1 MDLRGY
7 SNFTFDCKR
16 NLFMAVPAEFNAA
29 QWFSDNTAGGSRLT
43 PETQHSIADFTTM
56 WNFFEGN
63 LCRKEGNIS
72 AFERVADLY
81 RPSADQHQ
89 EVCGCV
95 AFWRSRYTNEEGI
108 LPRFDRLEFRARDR
122 RVLVESVLLGQND
135 EPHDV
140 LLATLIIIYRLRNNL
155 FHGLKSLD
163 TLNDQVENLRTAT
176 YCLSIVLTAT
186 PSHLVR
192 PQYA

>member
-1 MDLRGY
+1 
-7 SNFTFDCKR
+7 
-16 NLFMAVPAEFNAA
+16 MAVPAEFNAA

-63 LCRKEGNIS
+63 LCRNEGNVT
-72 AFERVADLY
+72 AFESVADRY
-81 RPSADQHQ
+81 RPSAEQHQ
-89 EVCGCV
+89 KVCGCL
-95 AFWRSRYTNEEGI
+95 AFWRYRYTDEEVI

-122 RVLVESVLLGQND
+122 RPLVESVLLGKND

-155 FHGLKSLD
+155 FHGLKSLE

-176 YCLSIVLTAT
+176 YCLSVVLNAT
-186 PSHLVR
+186 PSPLVR